1 MLLLPAAQV
10 CNQTSACAV
19 LLRDLRDAEML
30 NVGLASETDWEGWR
44 RAVRALVLAGIP
56 PDDVTWHVGVSGDAL
71 PQESGK
77 FGVSRSLMELTEV
90 AIQAR
95 DPGRFAL
102 LHRLVASP
110 EAAKLAEANRL
121 ALQVR
126 AEAHRMRTQMRFMNV
141 DGRYVGW
148 FVPRHFVL
156 EANAQLLSR
165 RFSDIPVSIL
175 TPAGSAHWHST
186 PPAFLAGDAMQ
197 GWPRDIADDAALAA
211 AWREHGDAWLAAA
224 RSGTAIP
231 EADDL
236 PEAPR
241 RPDLPAL
248 GPVVLPP
255 AMVPDAAADA
265 ATCTLCPLHE
275 PATQTVFGEGPQN
288 ARLLFIGEQAGDQ
301 EDIVGRPFVGPAGQ
315 MLDRALEEAGID
327 RRQAYV
333 TNAVKHFKFEMRGK
347 RRIHQKP
354 NSAEVAACSVW
365 LADERATLRP
375 SLTVLLGGT
384 AASAVLGRTVTI
396 GRERGRPI
404 EGANGQRL
412 FVTVH
417 PSYLLRIPDAAA
429 KAREYE
435 AFVADLKVAA
445 ELVG

>member
-1 MLLLPAAQV
+1 ML
-10 CNQTSACAV
+10 
-19 LLRDLRDAEML
+19 D
-30 NVGLASETDWEGWR
+30 VGLASETDWEGWR

-56 PDDVTWHVGVSGDAL
+56 PDDVTWRVGAAGDAL
-71 PQESGK
+71 PEETGK
-77 FGVSRSLMELTEV
+77 FGVSRSVVELAEV

-110 EAAKLAEANRL
+110 EEARLAEAGRL

-126 AEAHRMRTQMRFMNV
+126 AEAHRMRTQMRFLEV
-141 DGRYVGW
+141 DGRYIGW
-148 FVPRHFVL
+148 FAPRHFVL
-156 EANAQLLSR
+156 EANAQLLAR
-165 RFSDIPVSIL
+165 RFSDVPTSIL
-175 TPAGSAHWHST
+175 TPGGSAHWHEGA
-186 PPAFLAGDAMQ
+186 PGFLAADVMA
-197 GWPRDIADDAALAA
+197 GWSGNVADDAALAA
-211 AWREHGDAWLAAA
+211 MWRASGDAWLAAA
-224 RSGTAIP
+224 RPGTAIP

-241 RPDLPAL
+241 RPDRPAL
-248 GPVVLPP
+248 GPVVLP
-255 AMVPDAAADA
+255 ADAVPDAAADA
-265 ATCTLCPLHE
+265 ALCTRCPLYA
-275 PATQTVFGEGPQN
+275 PATQTVFGEGPKG

-327 RRQAYV
+327 RRLAYV
-333 TNAVKHFKFEMRGK
+333 TNAVKHFKFELRGK

-354 NSAEVAACSVW
+354 NAGEVTACAVW

-384 AASAVLGRTVTI
+384 AASAVLGRPVTI

-404 EGANGQRL
+404 EGTDGQRL

-417 PSYLLRIPDAAA
+417 PSYLLRIPDAEA
-429 KAREYE
+429 KAREYV

-445 ELVG
+445 GLVG